1 MAETAPNQPTLL
13 ERVKNVIDS
22 IRPFIQADGGDIDL
36 LGMDDDGTVRVR
48 LRGACVGCP
57 MSAMTLKSGIEQ
69 RLREQVPEVTGVVNV
84 D

>member
-1 MAETAPNQPTLL
+1 
-13 ERVKNVIDS
+13 
-22 IRPFIQADGGDIDL
+22 
-36 LGMDDDGTVRVR
+36 VRVR

-57 MSAMTLKSGIEQ
+57 MSTITLKAGIEQ